1 MGKLRP
7 LKFRTL
13 AVVFG
18 VNHEARA
25 GLWREMRIE
34 SVDEL
39 QLIFLNQVV
48 GETYI
53 RKLQNPWLIKGP
65 NTILTST
72 ELCRHKFAEKEHYK
86 KLLPKHVC
94 SQPDYQ

>member
-39 QLIFLNQVV
+39 QLIFLN
-48 GETYI
+48 
-53 RKLQNPWLIKGP
+53 
-65 NTILTST
+65 
-72 ELCRHKFAEKEHYK
+72 
-86 KLLPKHVC
+86 
-94 SQPDYQ
+94 